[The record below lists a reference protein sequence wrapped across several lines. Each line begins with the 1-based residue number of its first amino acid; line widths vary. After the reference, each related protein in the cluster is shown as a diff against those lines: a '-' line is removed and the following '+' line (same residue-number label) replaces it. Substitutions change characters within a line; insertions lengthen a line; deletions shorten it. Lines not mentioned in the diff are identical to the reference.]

1 MTHEEHHH
9 AHGHSHTDDIAAFV
23 YRSQR
28 PFHPGRL
35 EEFIGHLV
43 QVYGPRMLRYKG
55 VLWMEG
61 ASRKVIFQGVHQ
73 TMGSDL
79 GGLWAEGEERGSK
92 LVFIGQ
98 TLPKQL
104 FIDGLEQCLV

>member
-1 MTHEEHHH
+1 
-9 AHGHSHTDDIAAFV
+9 
-23 YRSQR
+23 
-28 PFHPGRL
+28 
-35 EEFIGHLV
+35 
-43 QVYGPRMLRYKG
+43 
-55 VLWMEG
+55 MEG